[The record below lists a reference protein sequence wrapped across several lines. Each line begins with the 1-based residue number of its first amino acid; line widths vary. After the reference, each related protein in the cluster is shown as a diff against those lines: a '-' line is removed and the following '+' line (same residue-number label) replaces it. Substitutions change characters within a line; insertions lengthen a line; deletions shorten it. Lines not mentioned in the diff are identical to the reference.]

1 MLSIMTWNWQLP
13 DWPDFTWDQTRL
25 TRAEILFAEGAGMV
39 IGASRHLDDTSRE
52 TLVVDIMSVNAL
64 ATSAI
69 EGEVLDRD
77 SVQSSIRRQL
87 GLAGDRR
94 SVGAAEAG
102 IAEMMVS
109 LYRSL
114 ADPLDHDRLHAW
126 HRMVMNGRRDLA
138 AIGRYRTH
146 CEPMQIVSG
155 AVYAPRIH
163 FEAPPSEQVQPEME
177 RFLAWFG
184 DTAPTG
190 TRPLPALTR
199 AGLAHLW
206 FESIHPFEDGNG
218 RIGRAI
224 AEKALAQGLS
234 DPVLTAVAG
243 TLLKHRKQYYG
254 ALEAASRGLDVTDWL
269 LWFAAK
275 VIEAQRRSLAQVE
288 FIIGKARLFERV
300 RGKLNARQ
308 EKAVLRMFAAG
319 PEGFT
324 GGLSASNYRG
334 ISGAAPATATRDL
347 ADLVALEVLGRTGE
361 RKATRYHL
369 CVPLK
374 PVAAVTIEEIQ

>member
-1 MLSIMTWNWQLP
+1 MTWNWQLP
-13 DWPDFTWDQTRL
+13 DWPDFTWDQDRL
-25 TRAEILFAEGAGMV
+25 TRAEILFAQGAGMV
-39 IGASRHLDDTSRE
+39 IGSSRHLDETSRE
-52 TLVVDIMSVNAL
+52 TLVVEIMSVDAL

-114 ADPLDHDRLHAW
+114 PNLLDPLDHDRLHAW
-126 HRMVMNGRRDLA
+126 HRMVMNGRRDLE

-146 CEPMQIVSG
+146 REPMQIVSG
-155 AVYAPRIH
+155 AVYAPRVH
-163 FEAPPSEQVQPEME
+163 FEAPPSAQVQAEME
-177 RFLAWFG
+177 RFLTWFE

-190 TRPLPALTR
+190 SRPLPALTR

-234 DPVLTAVAG
+234 QPVLTAVAG

-254 ALEAASRGLDVTDWL
+254 ALEAASHDLDVTDWL

-288 FIIGKARLFERV
+288 FIIGKARLLERV

-319 PEGFT
+319 PEGFI

-334 ISGAAPATATRDL
+334 ITGAAPATATRDL
-347 ADLVALEVLGRTGE
+347 ADLVALDVLLRTGE

-369 CVPLK
+369 GVPLK
-374 PVAAVTIEEIQ
+374 PVATVEVEEVL